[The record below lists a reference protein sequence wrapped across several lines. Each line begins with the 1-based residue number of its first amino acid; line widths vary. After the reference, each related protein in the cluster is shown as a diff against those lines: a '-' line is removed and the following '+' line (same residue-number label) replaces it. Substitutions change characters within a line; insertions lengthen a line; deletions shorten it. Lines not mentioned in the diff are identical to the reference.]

1 MVRALLESME
11 CFGLFRELA
20 VTVDVSPLEVQGTL
34 RSGERICFRY
44 RWGLVSLGVYHADKE
59 LAGYSFQMDKE
70 VDVPAGECIYLLNQW
85 IMHFAMRAV
94 RLSAPVKEEVFE
106 RPPPGMALSWPR
118 TGRRVYPRPPSVP
131 DHATPNEEKCAA
143 PGMALSNPRKYVEVD
158 GGKQH
163 RKCCLLRRTFLC
175 VVIVYVVVSC
185 VEFFSV
191 KV

>member
-1 MVRALLESME
+1 MIDAFALPAMVMENQSWFVLEGILMVRALLESME

-143 PGMALSNPRKYVEVD
+143 PGMALSNPRKYV
-158 GGKQH
+158 
-163 RKCCLLRRTFLC
+163 
-175 VVIVYVVVSC
+175 
-185 VEFFSV
+185 
-191 KV
+191 